1 LKDLSERILWL
12 VVGRGPRTVAAFDWI
27 RGGVGSRQNPDGM
40 RSLIHAGLAI
50 AGVCLLID
58 GLILWRHGW
67 AHWTGF
73 AFGHS
78 AWISAFI
85 VASALNVGFLETVEG
100 ERMKGLGGPNALT
113 LTRGLLLPSL
123 IYLLALKDYGLAVA
137 FYVLLSATDIAD
149 GWWARHGGL
158 QSKLGVVLDPIVDLL
173 FHLGV
178 LFTLSLTGL
187 LGPWVMGLILARSA
201 LLVFG
206 TAVLYFWKG
215 RVRIL
220 PTPIGKGT
228 GFLVCLATILLL
240 GLMALDEDAG
250 GLAILRACITLLLTV
265 SLVHVL
271 AMGIINL
278 CRPPAPTRGEDRT
291 GKGGW

>member
-1 LKDLSERILWL
+1 
-12 VVGRGPRTVAAFDWI
+12 
-27 RGGVGSRQNPDGM
+27 
-40 RSLIHAGLAI
+40 
-50 AGVCLLID
+50 
-58 GLILWRHGW
+58 
-67 AHWTGF
+67 
-73 AFGHS
+73 
-78 AWISAFI
+78 
-85 VASALNVGFLETVEG
+85 
-100 ERMKGLGGPNALT
+100 
-113 LTRGLLLPSL
+113 
-123 IYLLALKDYGLAVA
+123 
-137 FYVLLSATDIAD
+137 
-149 GWWARHGGL
+149 
-158 QSKLGVVLDPIVDLL
+158 VDLL